1 MPLVLTFVLNIAPK
15 EIRGRLISL
24 QQLMITVGIMLA
36 FWVNVGTEKYDS
48 EAQFR
53 VPLGI
58 QMAPALILFV
68 GAFFLPYSP
77 RWLMNKGREDEALDV
92 LAALHG
98 KGDKNHPGV
107 IQEFQE
113 IREQVEQD
121 RRVSNVDYTELFNAR
136 NRRRLLLGILIQV
149 SKNSHAYIHCLF
161 FINTLYQR

>member
-1 MPLVLTFVLNIAPK
+1 
-15 EIRGRLISL
+15 
-24 QQLMITVGIMLA
+24 MITVGIMLA

-58 QMAPALILFV
+58 QMAPALILFI

-77 RWLMNKGREDEALDV
+77 RWLMNKGREDEALVV

-121 RRVSNVDYTELFNAR
+121 RRVSNVDYTELLNAR

-149 SKNSHAYIHCLF
+149 SKKSHAYIVFC
-161 FINTLYQR
+161 FINPFLSIGDATIHWYQQHYVSI